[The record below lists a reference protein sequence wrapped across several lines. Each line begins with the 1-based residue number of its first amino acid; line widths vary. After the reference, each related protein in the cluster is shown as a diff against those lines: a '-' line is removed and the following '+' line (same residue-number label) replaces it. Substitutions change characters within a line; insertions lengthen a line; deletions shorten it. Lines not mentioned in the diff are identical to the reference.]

1 MQPKPF
7 PMMEIKHAPN
17 VCTVCRKVAE
27 NGRVIPCLRPGEI
40 GNDMLVKVATRH
52 LGQYACVSPD
62 YCYLKL
68 YKPNDQ
74 INREQ
79 EGRDKLKADKKL
91 KK

>member
-1 MQPKPF
+1 MDTYKEFPK
-7 PMMEIKHAPN
+7 MEIKLSPN
-17 VCTVCRKVAE
+17 VCMVCGKVAE

-40 GNDMLVKVATRH
+40 SDAMLVKVASRH

-79 EGRDKLKADKKL
+79 QERDKLKKK
-91 KK
+91 K